1 MSWPIKEFSIN
12 SIYLDTKN
20 IRQPITDTAQDAIL
34 QDLFS
39 NEDAFEIL
47 KSIVQYGLFPDEFP
61 IVIKEK
67 NKIVVI
73 EGNRRL
79 AALKALDD
87 PERVPFFK
95 DRIKS
100 LKHSRIQKIRAVLA
114 PSREKALQLIA
125 NKHTNN
131 LRRPWRPLRQAYFY
145 KSQIENGKTIEQLRI
160 EYPSHDITKFIK
172 MLEAHHLAKSIT
184 YENDVVTLMVHDE
197 RKFPITN
204 LERMYDDPYVA
215 EFLGFGFETNGKV
228 KGKTKT
234 GDFKKAYKKIIED
247 IALDQLNSR
256 NTNTKEQR
264 EKYINSLP
272 LELKP
277 SMSAQRTFT
286 SSSFKETKVDKEEL
300 SKKIKSIKKQK
311 GLIPSYVPFKL
322 EHSSLREI
330 YEELR
335 HIPVKDFANATHDL
349 LRSFL
354 ECTLVCYLKETKEY
368 KLVEKNGKHNPK
380 LDEMLTFILSDK
392 CTSISD
398 ASLKQVIEHIKS
410 HYTQDYSLVRLNMI
424 NHNENWVSTEKEV
437 RAAWSK
443 IEPLMKYL
451 LNPEKDAR
459 NSKATK

>member
-1 MSWPIKEFSIN
+1 MSWPITEYSIN

-39 NEDAFEIL
+39 NEDAFEIV

-61 IVIKEK
+61 IVVKEK
-67 NKIVVI
+67 NKLVVI

-79 AALKALDD
+79 AALKALDN

-100 LKHSRIQKIRAVLA
+100 LKYPKIQKIRAVLA

-131 LRRPWRPLRQAYFY
+131 LRRPWQPLRQAYFY
-145 KSQIENGKTIEQLRI
+145 KSQIENGKTIEQLRT
-160 EYPSHDITKFIK
+160 EYPGHNITKFIK

-184 YENDVVTLMVHDE
+184 YENDIVTLMVHDE

-204 LERMYDDPYVA
+204 LERMYDDPYVTDY
-215 EFLGFGFETNGKV
+215 LGFGFETTGKV
-228 KGKTKT
+228 KGKVKSD
-234 GDFKKAYKKIIED
+234 DFKKPYKRIVED
-247 IALDQLNSR
+247 IALNQLNSR

-264 EKYINSLP
+264 QKYIDTLP
-272 LELKP
+272 PELKP
-277 SMSAQRTFT
+277 NKVNKGSFT
-286 SSSFKETKVDKEEL
+286 ISSFKETKVDKEEL
-300 SKKIKSIKKQK
+300 GKKVKSIKKQK
-311 GLIPSYVPFKL
+311 GLIPSYIPFKL

-335 HIPVKDFANATHDL
+335 RIPVKDFANATHDL

-368 KLVEKNGKHNPK
+368 KLVEKNSKHNPK

-392 CTSISD
+392 CTSIDDS
-398 ASLKQVIEHIKS
+398 SLKQVIEHIKS
-410 HYTQDYSLVRLNMI
+410 HYTQAYSLVRLNMI
-424 NHNENWVSTEKEV
+424 NHNETWVSTEKEV
-437 RAAWSK
+437 RTAWSK

-451 LNPEKDAR
+451 LNPKKDAR
-459 NSKATK
+459 NS